1 MCPDRTRRVAA
12 WHLESRPGGGTIKI
26 QGRLSGG
33 LAGDAAPLLTLND
46 GQSVRGKMEFRG
58 WREGGGHS
66 KDLEGVQF
74 PLNHQHVAE
83 FSRLKG
89 RWRRKNFQ

>member
-1 MCPDRTRRVAA
+1 M
-12 WHLESRPGGGTIKI
+12 
-26 QGRLSGG
+26 
-33 LAGDAAPLLTLND
+33 AGDAAPLLTLND

-89 RWRRKNFQ
+89 EDGGGAVKTFNEIIQHFFF